1 MAKTTTTPVETKTIT
16 LTTEQYAVLFKI
28 QSLLDS
34 ASDTLNDIDGNDT
47 LFEIGRQ
54 VGDASSDLINAFNE
68 LGDLIDETNPN
79 DLNDNEW
86 KFDVNQY
93 LRLSKFG
100 QAQ

>member
-1 MAKTTTTPVETKTIT
+1 
-16 LTTEQYAVLFKI
+16 VLFKI

-86 KFDVNQY
+86 KFDVN
-93 LRLSKFG
+93 
-100 QAQ
+100 

>member
-86 KFDVNQY
+86 KFDVN
-93 LRLSKFG
+93 
-100 QAQ
+100 

>member
-1 MAKTTTTPVETKTIT
+1 MGKAKQLLVETKTIT
-16 LTTEQYAVLFKI
+16 LTTEQYAVLFKV

-54 VGDASSDLINAFNE
+54 VGDASADILSAFNE

-79 DLNDNEW
+79 DNEGVDW
-86 KFDVNQY
+86 TWDDKDKN
-93 LRLSKFG
+93 
-100 QAQ
+100 

>member
-1 MAKTTTTPVETKTIT
+1 MGKAKQLSLETNTVT
-16 LTTEQYAVLFKI
+16 LTKEQYAVLFKI

-54 VGDASSDLINAFNE
+54 VGDASADILSAFNE

-79 DLNDNEW
+79 DNEGVDW
-86 KFDVNQY
+86 TWDDEDKN
-93 LRLSKFG
+93 
-100 QAQ
+100 

>member
-1 MAKTTTTPVETKTIT
+1 MGKAKQLSLEVKTIT
-16 LTTEQYAVLFKI
+16 LTTEQYAVLFKV

-54 VGDASSDLINAFNE
+54 VGDASADILSAFNE

-79 DLNDNEW
+79 DNEGVDW
-86 KFDVNQY
+86 TWDDKDKN
-93 LRLSKFG
+93 
-100 QAQ
+100 